1 MENGCKKSLNTI
13 GLILLALAS
22 FVLLGMGPGEKKGN
36 ESLEPS
42 YSPLEEGQERFLGVV
57 QTEDAQTSL
66 KDLSFTGT
74 TKLTGLRKEKDK
86 SYNDIDLFVVSKIV
100 VKEPDYRSTEH
111 SNAPGDPLFIK
122 AAVTF
127 NSGVTEEYLLP
138 HKLEVSGIEANTGVE
153 KTWRLRSI
161 KELQIVEKKELHVT
175 FAEEQEQAIP
185 EKVVQGGGIVS
196 RVFNKVKQAGR
207 YIKSS
212 LF

>member
-1 MENGCKKSLNTI
+1 MKNGCQNGLNKLS
-13 GLILLALAS
+13 LILLGLAS
-22 FVLLGMGPGEKKGN
+22 LVLLGMGTGEKKG
-36 ESLEPS
+36 SDACEPS
-42 YSPLEEGQERFLGVV
+42 YSPLEEGQERFVGVV

-86 SYNDIDLFVVSKIV
+86 SYNDIDLCVVTKIE
-100 VKEPDYRSTEH
+100 VKDSDYRSAEH
-111 SNAPGDPLFIK
+111 SNAPGDPLYIK
-122 AAVTF
+122 ADVTF

-138 HKLEVSGIEANTGVE
+138 HRLEVSGVETKTGVE

-161 KELQIVEKKELHVT
+161 KELSIEEKKEIHIEHHDEKSQEVL
-175 FAEEQEQAIP
+175 EEAVE
-185 EKVVQGGGIVS
+185 GGIVS
-196 RVFNKVKQAGR
+196 RVVGSVKRAGR